1 MQQRHRVVNH
11 TERRAR
17 HTLEHLAATLGRVDR
32 LIPARLDQNLT
43 AHCLGTTTDILETLH
58 KCVECLVGHAIV
70 RHSVLHVGTTGL
82 GAHRT
87 AAEHLGKVQA
97 CLVLGIVVH
106 QLLAIGR
113 RQVFIAAEHGDRDA
127 RLLEHLTQVVGKLA
141 RKAQTVDAH
150 RLIEHLARQ
159 LDARKAQL
167 ACHANALLDRSLR
180 KVVQAHTRSNSPHA
194 IHIPCKR

>member
-17 HTLEHLAATLGRVDR
+17 HALKHLAATLRRVNS
-32 LIPARLDQNLT
+32 LVPAGLNQNLL
-43 AHCLGTTTDILETLH
+43 AHGLGACADIFETLH

-82 GAHRT
+82 GAHR
-87 AAEHLGKVQA
+87 AATEHLGKVQA
-97 CLVLGIVVH
+97 CLVLGKVIH
-106 QLLAIGR
+106 ELLAIGR
-113 RQVFIAAEHGDRDA
+113 RQVFIAAEHGDRNA
-127 RLLEHLTQVVGKLA
+127 RLVEHRAQVVGKLA
-141 RKAQTVDAH
+141 RQAQAVDAH
-150 RLIEHLARQ
+150 RLIEYLARE

-167 ACHANALLDRSLR
+167 ARHANALLDRSLR
-180 KVVQAHTRSNSPHA
+180 KVVQAHARSNSPHA